1 MLIDLAV
8 HPEWREKCNDEIQDL
23 LSRYLGDSPPAT
35 LHERLGAIPISA
47 WEDELPILEA
57 CIRESQRISMSSVA
71 LRRNLREEI
80 KICGRVVKQG
90 DFLAYPMDEVHLNL
104 EYYPEP
110 HKYDPGRW
118 LRPDS
123 IPDAAY
129 TFLGWGAGRHT
140 CTGIKV
146 AKLEMKLILAIFLV
160 RYEFDLVDG
169 DGRFPKVLPV
179 RNRNSIHPVRVVLWT
194 TAFSMNA
201 YRVFPLLSRLVLL
214 ELRTTST
221 LRRLCSRRI
230 IALPHQ
236 FRPSLRRSCH
246 ESVYSTRFESHK
258 QGVK

>member
-1 MLIDLAV
+1 MIDTI
-8 HPEWREKCNDEIQDL
+8 RERLTKPNKRAGCSSTSPSTQSGERNVMTRSKIY
-23 LSRYLGDSPPAT
+23 YLDTSATLPPAT
-35 LHERLGAIPISA
+35 LHERLGAVPVSA

-90 DFLAYPMDEVHLNL
+90 DFLAYPMNEVHLNP

-146 AKLEMKLILAIFLV
+146 AKLEMKLILAMFLV

-194 TAFSMNA
+194 SAFSINA
-201 YRVFPLLSRLVLL
+201 YRVFP
-214 ELRTTST
+214 
-221 LRRLCSRRI
+221 
-230 IALPHQ
+230 
-236 FRPSLRRSCH
+236 PSI
-246 ESVYSTRFESHK
+246 
-258 QGVK
+258 